1 MKKIDSPLNYALYL
15 LELRDRSVFEIS
27 SKMRLK
33 KFSEKEIAETVKFL
47 KEKKFLDDEKFAK
60 HLTQSKILSGE
71 GKQRIKF
78 RLIKLG
84 IDQEIIEHTL
94 ENYNSDV
101 EQEKALEIGQKIYAR
116 NAGKEKGKLY
126 QKIMGALYRKGYDL
140 DTAKE
145 VIGELLKRD

>member
-1 MKKIDSPLNYALYL
+1 MKRLDSPLNYALYL

-33 KFSEKEIAETVKFL
+33 KFSEKEITETVKFL
-47 KEKKFLDDEKFAK
+47 KEKKFLDDVKFAK

-101 EQEKALEIGQKIYAR
+101 EQEKALEIGQKIYER
-116 NAGKEKGKLY
+116 NAGKEKDKLY

-140 DTAKE
+140 DTAKD
-145 VIGELLKRD
+145 VVRKLLGT